1 MSIVTDLQEEKD
13 FEKEY
18 STGLM
23 STAEYINRY
32 SDWHDTQI
40 KKGHYDIKE

>member
-13 FEKEY
+13 FEEEV

-23 STAEYINRY
+23 STSEYINNY
-32 SDWHDTQI
+32 SDWFDMQI